1 MGNHSKLGDEAVC
14 LLLHNLV
21 PGGSA
26 RQWVNLLGDH
36 VQHGGRATIVAPWGP
51 LGETAED
58 AGIKVVHH
66 GWHER
71 TPHGCDGVWP
81 ILAEHD
87 VAVVHW
93 DHRVMHAFEPALAT
107 CGRAALTVHQAPQ
120 ALSRWFGPE
129 AVTSARVPLE
139 QAVSARRATVLVRG
153 EWHRERIASAFDL
166 PESQLRLLPASIPL
180 PSAPAHPASAEPAE
194 VLALTRLSAEK
205 AAIVQ
210 LAAEL
215 VRARLDSGQE
225 CHLTIAGDGP
235 WRDGALALCESRLP
249 ARSWRLEPAPT
260 DPLNRLAAADLV
272 VTQGLTTLEAAALER
287 RVVVARPLD
296 DNRAAGVVLSP
307 AGYDAAAGDPFG
319 RPPLSDDPR
328 QLWREILA
336 LNNRDLRRL
345 RRLVA
350 RRNSLTETSS
360 ALSAALR
367 STLQPAGKGSRP
379 ACQGPG
385 G

>member
-1 MGNHSKLGDEAVC
+1 MSDYPELGDEAVC
-14 LLLHNLV
+14 LLLHNLI

-26 RQWVNLLGDH
+26 RQWVHLLGEH

-51 LGETAED
+51 LGETAKG
-58 AGIKVVHH
+58 AGINVVHH

-71 TPHGCDGVWP
+71 TPYGCDGLWP

-129 AVTSARVPLE
+129 TVASAKVPLE
-139 QAVSARRATVLVRG
+139 RAVSVPQATVLVRG
-153 EWHRERIASAFDL
+153 AWHRERIASAFGL
-166 PESQLRLLPASIPL
+166 PESQLRVLPASIPL
-180 PSAPAHPASAEPAE
+180 PSPPAPPASTASRE

-215 VRARLDSGQE
+215 VRARLDSGEE
-225 CHLTIAGDGP
+225 CRLTVAGEGP
-235 WRDGALALCESRLP
+235 WRDDALELCARRLP
-249 ARSWRLEPAPT
+249 ARAWKLEPAPA
-260 DPLNRLAAADLV
+260 DPLERLAAADLV
-272 VTQGLTTLEAAALER
+272 VSQGLTTLEAAALER

-296 DNRAAGVVLSP
+296 EDRAAGVVLSP

-328 QLWREILA
+328 RLWQEVLA
-336 LNNRDLRRL
+336 LEDRDLHQL
-345 RRLVA
+345 RQLVA
-350 RRNSLTETSS
+350 QRNSLASTAS
-360 ALSAALR
+360 ALGAALR
-367 STLQPAGKGSRP
+367 STHGR
-379 ACQGPG
+379 
-385 G
+385 

>member
-1 MGNHSKLGDEAVC
+1 MSNHLELGDEAVC

-21 PGGSA
+21 PGGSG
-26 RQWVNLLGDH
+26 RQWVHLLGDH
-36 VQHGGRATIVAPWGP
+36 VRRGGRATIVAPWGP
-51 LGETAED
+51 LGETAKA
-58 AGIKVVHH
+58 AGINVVHH

-71 TPHGCDGVWP
+71 TPHGCDGLWP
-81 ILAEHD
+81 IVADHN

-129 AVTSARVPLE
+129 ILTSARLPLE
-139 QAVSARRATVLVRG
+139 RAVAARRATALVRG
-153 EWHRERIASAFDL
+153 GWHRERVASAFGL
-166 PESQLRLLPASIPL
+166 PESQLRILPASIPL
-180 PSAPAHPASAEPAE
+180 PPPPARPASAVPGE

-210 LAAEL
+210 LAADL
-215 VRARLDSGQE
+215 VRARLDSGEE
-225 CHLTIAGDGP
+225 CRLTVAGEGP
-235 WRDGALALCESRLP
+235 WRDGALELCARHLP
-249 ARSWRLEPAPT
+249 ARAWKFEAAPA
-260 DPLNRLAAADLV
+260 DPIDRLAAADLA

-296 DNRAAGVVLSP
+296 EDHAAGVVLSP

-336 LNNRDLRRL
+336 LDDRDLRQL
-345 RRLVA
+345 RQLVA
-350 RRNSLTETSS
+350 QRNSLAGTSS
-360 ALSAALR
+360 ALGEALR
-367 STLQPAGKGSRP
+367 STL
-379 ACQGPG
+379 
-385 G
+385 